1 VSHLHQRLRTL
12 LFKLLVNAA
21 ALLACA
27 CAGLVDQAGAARTVR
42 LEAPIARIAK
52 SSGARPGARAAA
64 HSHRACPAARRRK
77 QGRAACRSR
86 RADSLKSHA
95 ARNHPLRRTRTKAK
109 VRKVPPKTAIA
120 APESS
125 ASIIATVLAAPCANT
140 ELTPAPGNL
149 EAIDAATLCLV
160 NQERARNG
168 ELPLK
173 PNAQL
178 AQAAQGHSEEM
189 VSADYFAHI
198 SPSGLTPVERVVA
211 TGYVPDSEVG
221 YTLGENIAWGT
232 LQLSTPSAI
241 VAAWIAS
248 PEHLANI
255 LYSPYVETAIGVAP
269 EAPAS
274 LAEGQPGAV
283 YSQEFGVIV
292 E

>member
-1 VSHLHQRLRTL
+1 VVTS
-12 LFKLLVNAA
+12 
-21 ALLACA
+21 
-27 CAGLVDQAGAARTVR
+27 
-42 LEAPIARIAK
+42 
-52 SSGARPGARAAA
+52 
-64 HSHRACPAARRRK
+64 
-77 QGRAACRSR
+77 
-86 RADSLKSHA
+86 
-95 ARNHPLRRTRTKAK
+95 
-109 VRKVPPKTAIA
+109 KTAPT
-120 APESS
+120 APVSS
-125 ASIIATVLAAPCANT
+125 ATIIAGVLATTCANT

-168 ELPLK
+168 ELPLT

-189 VSADYFAHI
+189 VSDDYFAHVA
-198 SPSGLTPVERVVA
+198 PSGLTPVERVVA
-211 TGYVPDSEVG
+211 TGYVPSSEVG

-255 LYSPYVETAIGVAP
+255 LYAPYVDTAIGVAP
-269 EAPAS
+269 EAPEA